1 MVLILDC
8 TVLIN
13 CIDKCLSV
21 DLIDS
26 LIAYPFELHIVET
39 VNKEYLYGLNH
50 YPKKANASRYH
61 KHVPS
66 HIKVIDESN
75 FPFDNVA
82 KLSNLHAGE
91 FMSAIY
97 KLKMPGEYIICTD
110 DKAVHLTMQRQFSFK
125 CLWTSDLLVLLYQH
139 VPSFINNTEVV
150 SLFEEMKN
158 NGFIGFDSNKI
169 NLNSTYNFNNFF

>member
-1 MVLILDC
+1 
-8 TVLIN
+8 
-13 CIDKCLSV
+13 
-21 DLIDS
+21 
-26 LIAYPFELHIVET
+26 
-39 VNKEYLYGLNH
+39 
-50 YPKKANASRYH
+50 
-61 KHVPS
+61 
-66 HIKVIDESN
+66 
-75 FPFDNVA
+75 
-82 KLSNLHAGE
+82 
-91 FMSAIY
+91 
-97 KLKMPGEYIICTD
+97 MPGEYIICTD